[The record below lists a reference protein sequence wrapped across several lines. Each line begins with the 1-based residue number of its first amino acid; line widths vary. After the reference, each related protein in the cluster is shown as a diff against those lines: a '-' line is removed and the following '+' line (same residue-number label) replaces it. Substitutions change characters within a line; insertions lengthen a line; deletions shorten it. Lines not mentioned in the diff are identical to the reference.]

1 MRALTTLA
9 YAVAAALVFMTL
21 MAAVIG
27 APNPDDAPQG
37 GLTAATIL
45 RTDGFSAEA
54 PMPREPAPERPSS

>member
-9 YAVAAALVFMTL
+9 YAVAAALVFVTL

-45 RTDGFSAEA
+45 RTDGPG
-54 PMPREPAPERPSS
+54 PMPREPVSARPSS